1 LFVRL
6 ARPDGARSSSITR
19 RPDRPILLRALLD
32 RLAPPRKERPLTVD
46 LPPLKSPQEA
56 PGVIASMLEKVAAGE
71 LAHGEATAVAGLLEQ
86 YRRQS
91 ELADLDRRITALET
105 NHGSR

>member
-1 LFVRL
+1 
-6 ARPDGARSSSITR
+6 
-19 RPDRPILLRALLD
+19 
-32 RLAPPRKERPLTVD
+32 
-46 LPPLKSPQEA
+46 
-56 PGVIASMLEKVAAGE
+56 MLEKVAAGE